1 MADIRNPLSSAMKT
15 RARVAIDADATARG
29 ITADYDGWT
38 PRQLRALILSQNDSD
53 SVRSAMRSE
62 GWFTNATATSD
73 GRFVFIS
80 ASNQTVD
87 TSA

>member
-1 MADIRNPLSSAMKT
+1 MADIRNPLTSAMKT
-15 RARVAIDADATARG
+15 RARAAIDADATARG
-29 ITADYDGWT
+29 ISADYDGWT

-53 SVRSAMRSE
+53 SVRSAMKSE
-62 GWFTNATATSD
+62 GWFTAATATSD
-73 GRFVFIS
+73 DRFVFIS